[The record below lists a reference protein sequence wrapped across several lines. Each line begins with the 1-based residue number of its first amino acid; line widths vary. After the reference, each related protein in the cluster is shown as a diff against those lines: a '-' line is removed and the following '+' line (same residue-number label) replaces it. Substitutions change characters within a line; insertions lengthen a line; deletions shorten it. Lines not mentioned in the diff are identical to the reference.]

1 MRRHHLF
8 AVTALAAL
16 VPAGAAVAS
25 APPDTAPDSGAAT
38 EPAPS
43 DTGGDTGVVSE
54 PAASMP
60 ADTSA
65 GSDAPMGSAATGDT
79 TAAPAGTV
87 TVFDEE
93 GTEVAT
99 IAVSATE
106 PGWTDYGPDD
116 APDEGREYLRLTVAV
131 TSLVTEGTFGV
142 AIDDFVL
149 QDAHGFLDS
158 ADNVPTA
165 AQVDS
170 DEEIVEEADLA
181 NGESV
186 ELALTFEVDPAIG
199 GQSVFYHPDDDRL
212 VDVAEVA

>member
-1 MRRHHLF
+1 MRRHQLF

-16 VPAGAAVAS
+16 VPAGAAMAT
-25 APPDTAPDSGAAT
+25 APPDTGAGTGTPSDPPST
-38 EPAPS
+38 EPAAS
-43 DTGGDTGVVSE
+43 M

-60 ADTSA
+60 ADTGAGSVAPAASVPA
-65 GSDAPMGSAATGDT
+65 GSDA
-79 TAAPAGTV
+79 AAPAAGEV
-87 TVFDEE
+87 AVFDEE
-93 GTEVAT
+93 GTQVAS
-99 IAVSATE
+99 IAVSGME

-116 APDEGREYLRLTVAV
+116 APDDASEYVRVTVTV
-131 TSLVTEGTFGV
+131 TSLVTEDTFAV

-149 QDAHGFLDS
+149 QDAHGFLDT

-165 AQVDS
+165 AQTES

-186 ELALTFEVDPAIG
+186 ELALTFEVDPAVG
-199 GQSVFYHPDDDRL
+199 AQSVFYAPDDDRL

>member
-43 DTGGDTGVVSE
+43 DTGVATE
-54 PAASMP
+54 PASSMP

-65 GSDAPMGSAATGDT
+65 GSDAPMASAPTGDT
-79 TAAPAGTV
+79 TAAPADTV

-106 PGWTDYGPDD
+106 AGWTDYGPDD
-116 APDEGREYLRLTVAV
+116 APDEGHEYLRVTVAV

-186 ELALTFEVDPAIG
+186 ELALTFEVDPAVG

-212 VDVAEVA
+212 VDVIEVA